1 MKSQLSIVD
10 KRKIYSRSNKLSKNW
25 FIMSVFFLTILIIL
39 FNLIF
44 YFKFNVISKLAF
56 FDKPDGKLKRHSN
69 PTSLIGGL
77 VILWQF
83 TMMSQLHL
91 QLNL

>member
-1 MKSQLSIVD
+1 
-10 KRKIYSRSNKLSKNW
+10 
-25 FIMSVFFLTILIIL
+25 MSVFFLIILIIL

-44 YFKFNVISKLAF
+44 YLKFNVISKFTF

-77 VILWQF
+77 VILI
-83 TMMSQLHL
+83 
-91 QLNL
+91 NLYLIIFFLMLLDIDNLRIIF